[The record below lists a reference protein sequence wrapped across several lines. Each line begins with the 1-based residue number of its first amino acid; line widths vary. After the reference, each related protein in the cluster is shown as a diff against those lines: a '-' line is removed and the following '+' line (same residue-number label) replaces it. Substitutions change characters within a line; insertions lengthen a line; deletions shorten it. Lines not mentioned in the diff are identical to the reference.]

1 VLTKRLLEAI
11 RRIPNRPKPAAFFHF
26 VFLAKYATHAKAII
40 QLIGKSIKSIILD
53 SVKNIVF
60 LKLRLLKLA

>member
-1 VLTKRLLEAI
+1 MKQQVAI
-11 RRIPNRPKPAAFFHF
+11 FFLF
-26 VFLAKYATHAKAII
+26 TFFEKSAMHAKASI

-60 LKLRLLKLA
+60 LKLRKLKLA

>member
-1 VLTKRLLEAI
+1 MNVFDAKISMISKLMSALFLCLAFLEKSA
-11 RRIPNRPKPAAFFHF
+11 RH
-26 VFLAKYATHAKAII
+26 VATII

-60 LKLRLLKLA
+60 LKL